1 MKLEEFCKDG
11 LEQYAATLEVELN
24 KVNDTFRCKN
34 DNLTNRVES
43 MHTKSKR
50 DIDQIH
56 NRLKNDYITKIKTDE
71 LVNTTVT
78 FNSNQLHSR
87 I

>member
-11 LEQYAATLEVELN
+11 LEQYSASLEVELN

-34 DNLTNRVES
+34 DNLNNRVES

-71 LVNTTVT
+71 LVNTTVS
-78 FNSNQLHSR
+78 FNSNQLHAR

>member
-1 MKLEEFCKDG
+1 
-11 LEQYAATLEVELN
+11 
-24 KVNDTFRCKN
+24 
-34 DNLTNRVES
+34 

-71 LVNTTVT
+71 LVNTSID
-78 FNSNQLHSR
+78 FNSNQLHAR